1 MWVLNVIYF
10 LIITYFGFKYLLS
23 DGGIVR
29 SPFNKEE
36 RLKLNGPEMFWCL
49 TFSTGLLAFSAN
61 VGLDLMAVR
70 LGVLELLCI
79 IGLSVV
85 KNKPIWTVPLV
96 LYIIYLVWLLIGCT
110 YAPSWGYGIR
120 VILKYLYPLL
130 ICLFASAAVRHI
142 EVWMKSALLAR
153 LVALICVIAYFV
165 PFIRLLVP
173 NVFWYVTA
181 GCINFISIMIL
192 SLALFYFT
200 DNKKTNLIYSIL
212 FILPCFVMVF
222 RTSIMGSLVAIMAFF
237 FIKYRVKSLPIIAG
251 LLIAGVIAVFTIP
264 SLRQK
269 MFMAHE
275 QNNVSIEQFQDGKVS
290 MDQVNTNA
298 RAAMWEH
305 LESIF
310 YEGHELYGSG
320 TGSVQN
326 YMYNNHIFGGL
337 KVPHSDIVQIK
348 CDNGIIGICLYAF
361 IAILIFLHCF
371 CMYWRTHNQPL
382 KLAAIVAGASLAGVI
397 VTLYSDN
404 VVNYSMAT
412 LSMPFGFYGMA
423 LGLHRAHNEN
433 L

>member
-1 MWVLNVIYF
+1 MWVLNIIYF

-36 RLKLNGPEMFWCL
+36 RLKLEGPEMFWCL

-61 VGLDLMAVR
+61 VGLDLMAIR

-85 KNKPIWTVPLV
+85 KNKPIWSVPLG
-96 LYIIYLVWLLIGCT
+96 LYCVYLIWLLIGCT
-110 YAPSWGYGIR
+110 YGPSWGYGIR

-142 EVWMKSALLAR
+142 EVWLKSALLAR
-153 LVALICVIAYFV
+153 LVALICLAVYFV
-165 PFIRLLVP
+165 PFALRLFP
-173 NVFWYVTA
+173 GVFWYVTA
-181 GCINFISIMIL
+181 GCINFISIMVL

-200 DNKKTNLIYSIL
+200 DKKKVNLIYAVL
-212 FILPCFVMVF
+212 FITPCFLLVF
-222 RTSIMGSLVAIMAFF
+222 RTSIMGSLVAVMAFY
-237 FIKYRVKSLPIIAG
+237 FIKYRVKSLPIIVG
-251 LLIAGVIAVFTIP
+251 ILIAGVIAVFTIP

-269 MFMAHE
+269 MFMAQE
-275 QNNVSIEQFQDGKVS
+275 QNNVSIEQFQKGEVG
-290 MDQVNTNA
+290 MEQVNTNA

-305 LESIF
+305 LEDRF
-310 YEGHELYGSG
+310 YKGHELYGSG

-326 YMYNNHIFGGL
+326 YMYNNHICGGL
-337 KVPHSDIVQIK
+337 KVPHSDLVQIR
-348 CDNGIIGICLYAF
+348 CDNGIIGISLYAL
-361 IAILIFLHCF
+361 IAILIFLHCLS
-371 CMYWRTHNQPL
+371 MYWNTHSNST
-382 KLAAIVAGASLAGVI
+382 KLAAIVAGASIAGVI

-423 LGLHRAHNEN
+423 LGLDRANKEIV
-433 L
+433 

>member
-23 DGGIVR
+23 DSGIVR

-61 VGLDLMAVR
+61 VGLDLMAIR

-85 KNKPIWTVPLV
+85 KDKPIWTAPLC
-96 LYIIYLVWLLIGCT
+96 LYIVYLLWLLIGCT
-110 YAPSWGYGIR
+110 YGPSWGYGIR

-142 EVWMKSALLAR
+142 EVWLKSALLAR
-153 LVALICVIAYFV
+153 LVALICVIVYLIPFLGHVV
-165 PFIRLLVP
+165 PG
-173 NVFWYVTA
+173 VFWYVTA

-200 DNKKTNLIYSIL
+200 DKKRTNLIYSVI
-212 FILPCFVMVF
+212 FILPCFLMVF
-222 RTSIMGSLVAIMAFF
+222 RTSIMGSLVAIMAFY
-237 FIKYRVKSLPIIAG
+237 FIKYRVKSLPIIVG
-251 LLIAGVIAVFTIP
+251 ILIAGVIAVFTIP

-269 MFMAHE
+269 MFMAQE
-275 QNNVSIEQFQDGKVS
+275 QDNVSIEQFQAGNIG

-310 YEGHELYGSG
+310 YEGHEMYGSG

-326 YMYNNHIFGGL
+326 YMYTHHIFGGL
-337 KVPHSDIVQIK
+337 KVPHSDLVQIR
-348 CDNGIIGICLYAF
+348 CDNGIIGISLYAL
-361 IAILIFLHCF
+361 IAILIFLHCLS
-371 CMYWRTHNQPL
+371 MYWNTHSNST
-382 KLAAIVAGASLAGVI
+382 KLAAIVAGASIAGVI

-423 LGLHRAHNEN
+423 LGLDRANKEIV
-433 L
+433 